1 MKQNTKYTHKGIYN
15 ILIYEMEMAELHRVL
30 SPVEGVQRIKTIIQ
44 LTWSTAKDVYTNGL
58 EINNAEK
65 KSQRSMF

>member
-1 MKQNTKYTHKGIYN
+1 
-15 ILIYEMEMAELHRVL
+15 MEMAELHRVL